1 MSIAAPIQ
9 DYARF
14 ATAIAVA
21 SYLISELVH
30 FLRASKW
37 TWKRWASGCIEAC
50 IFLLISFVLSV
61 VFNSISHKSLR
72 LDALK
77 EPRSS
82 YFLPALLTSLLI
94 LFWNARRWKRLG
106 GYSST
111 SQRSGTIE
119 R

>member
-1 MSIAAPIQ
+1 MTITAPIQ

-14 ATAIAVA
+14 AIAIAVVA
-21 SYLISELVH
+21 YLIYWLVH
-30 FLRASKW
+30 FFRASKW
-37 TWKRWASGCIEAC
+37 TWKRWGSSCIEAC
-50 IFLLISFVLSV
+50 IFLLISFVFSV
-61 VFNSISHKSLR
+61 AFNSMFHKSLR
-72 LDALK
+72 LDPVK

-106 GYSST
+106 DYSST
-111 SQRSGTIE
+111 SHRSGTIE